1 MNFTKPGI
9 ILFLFICI
17 SYASIAQDQKDT
29 LKVLFVG
36 NSYIFV
42 SNIPQLASQI
52 SDSTNTKLL
61 TSMSTVGGARLSYHW
76 RGERGLQTKEII
88 KNGDF
93 DIVVLQEQS
102 LGTIEYPDS
111 FFIYANKLCDYIK
124 ACGAKPYF
132 YMTWARER
140 IPQQQKII
148 STAYQK
154 AAKENDAGIVRVGE
168 AWALARQLRPDVEL
182 YMFDGSHQSPLGA
195 FLSACMFV
203 GAFTAEVPEK
213 LPPWYSI
220 LDSNGERVS
229 LLFENRMDI
238 TFCIKVASEFIGK

>member
-1 MNFTKPGI
+1 MKYTKPV
-9 ILFLFICI
+9 LFFSLFILV
-17 SYASIAQDQKDT
+17 SFSTLAQSPKDT

-42 SNIPQLASQI
+42 SNIPQLVSQI
-52 SDSTNTKLL
+52 SDSTNTKVL
-61 TSMSTVGGARLSYHW
+61 TSMSTIGGARLSYHW

-124 ACGAKPYF
+124 ANGAKPYF

-148 STAYQK
+148 SKAYQK
-154 AAKENDAGIVRVGE
+154 AAKGNDAGIVRVGE
-168 AWALARQLRPDVEL
+168 AWALARHLRPDVEL
-182 YMFDGSHQSPLGA
+182 YMFDGSHQSSLGA

-203 GAFTAEVPEK
+203 GAFTTEVPEE

-229 LLFENRMDI
+229 LLFENRMDV